1 MRWLQGATKKESSGQ
16 SGLELPTLENKIT
29 ETLREHT
36 EPGPSLSLYTLNENH
51 RRSLHVN
58 DDTFKG
64 FFRIVHVA
72 GRVHVNDITAH
83 WVYVSD

>member
-1 MRWLQGATKKESSGQ
+1 M
-16 SGLELPTLENKIT
+16 
-29 ETLREHT
+29 
-36 EPGPSLSLYTLNENH
+36 
-51 RRSLHVN
+51 N
-58 DDTFKG
+58 DDAFKG